1 MLKRMSKLLLSFLL
15 LFDIIFASELDINE
29 ISSKRY
35 ILYNMNENKLLLKKG
50 ENDRVSVASLTK
62 IMTAIVA
69 IENIDNYNN
78 TVVITNEM
86 LKDIAWD
93 VAVTGFKVNEK
104 VTYND
109 LLYATLLNSGADAVN
124 GLVFSVSKNT
134 DEFVKLMNNKVNE
147 LKLKNTHFTNPIGLY
162 DSENYSSAY
171 DMAEILKYALK
182 NEKFKE
188 VFSAYKYK
196 LSNGKT
202 VKRTVDEYG
211 DKANIDLSYIQGA
224 KTGYIKDAGYCLASI
239 ANLSGV
245 DYLLITLNASIKG
258 NHAVDSNKIYTYY
271 GNNYSYK
278 NIVNTDDFVVDLKT
292 KYSSSKNIKI
302 KSSVSLE
309 KYLDNTFKKDDIIY
323 EYTGLEVIDATK
335 KYDIIGKVK
344 VIYNDEVLDEF
355 DLILNQELTLNFF
368 GVVKKNLIYIVLFI
382 IAIITAGSFF
392 SKKRRV

>member
-35 ILYNMNENKLLLKKG
+35 ILYNMNENKVLLKKG

-355 DLILNQELTLNFF
+355 DLILNQKLTLNFF

-392 SKKRRV
+392 SKKKRV